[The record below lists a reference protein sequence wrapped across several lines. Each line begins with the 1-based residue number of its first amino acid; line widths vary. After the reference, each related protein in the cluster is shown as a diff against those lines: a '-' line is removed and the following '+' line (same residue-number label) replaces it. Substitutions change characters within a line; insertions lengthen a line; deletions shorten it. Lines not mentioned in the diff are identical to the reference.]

1 MYGAAC
7 MVNMCRLGIC
17 ESEVRLF
24 DAQYSE
30 VKGQSEAG
38 WPYRAGSM
46 VLNLYGNV
54 QV

>member
-1 MYGAAC
+1 
-7 MVNMCRLGIC
+7 MCVVCIYK
-17 ESEVRLF
+17 VRLF

-30 VKGQSEAG
+30 VKGHIEERCL
-38 WPYRAGSM
+38 YRAGSM